1 MNEIDASA
9 KTFRMNGS
17 RLRLMIADDHA
28 IFAESLRLLLE
39 KRFEV
44 VGIVTDGLAL
54 VAESAKL
61 EPDVIVVD
69 IGMPL
74 LNGYD
79 AAQRVREKFPKVK
92 IIFLTMQDDPL
103 LAAAA
108 SKLGNS
114 AFILKQSA
122 ASEFMVAIEQV
133 LQGKCYV
140 TQKLRSQD
148 WVEEKARLR
157 QLSKDLTA
165 RQREIVQ
172 MCAEGRPVKEIAG
185 HLSLSEKTIE
195 FHKRHVMEL
204 YALKSNADVV
214 LFALKLGL
222 ISIPPS
228 INRSASIL
236 DR

>member
-1 MNEIDASA
+1 MDELLASA
-9 KTFRMNGS
+9 KRCRMDGS

-39 KRFEV
+39 KSFEV

-54 VAESAKL
+54 IGEATRL

-79 AAQRVREKFPKVK
+79 AAQRVREKLPRVK

-108 SKLGNS
+108 SNLGNS

-122 ASEFMVAIEQV
+122 AAEFMVAIEQV
-133 LQGKCYV
+133 LQGRSYV
-140 TQKLRSQD
+140 TQKLRPQD
-148 WVEEKARLR
+148 WVEGKARLR
-157 QLSKDLTA
+157 QLSKDLTW

-185 HLSLSEKTIE
+185 HLNLSEKTIE
-195 FHKRHVMEL
+195 FHKHRIMEL
-204 YALKSNADVV
+204 HALKSNADVV

-222 ISIPPS
+222 ISIAPRIGPS
-228 INRSASIL
+228 STISNH
-236 DR
+236 